1 MGRVQARMAVQE
13 GGRAMKV
20 LDKYIA
26 REVAGSVLFV
36 LVAFLALFAFFDLM
50 GELPDVGRGGYRLQ
64 HAFLYVGMKLPG
76 YVYDLMPISVLIG
89 TIYTLAQLGA
99 RSEFTIMRVSSMS
112 TALAGWILV
121 KIGLVFVVITFL
133 FGELI
138 APATSDMAEKLKLQ
152 VQGSALSQEFR
163 SGLWTKD
170 VIRKNG
176 LTGEAVGSR
185 FLNVQE
191 VRPNG
196 QLRKLKLYEFD
207 RDFRLTAMVKATYAD
222 YRGNNIWR
230 LSEVSETRF
239 TGDALDNT
247 ADVASRMLA
256 TRDLVSEITPD
267 ILGVVFS
274 DPDRMS
280 AQDLAAY
287 TRYLAEN
294 NQNTERYEIAFWK
307 KVVYPFAVLVM
318 MALAL
323 PFAYLHFRAGGV
335 SLKIFIGIMI
345 GVSFQLLN
353 SLFSH
358 LGLLNTWPAL
368 GTALLP
374 STLFLLVGIFALLW
388 VQRH

>member
-1 MGRVQARMAVQE
+1 
-13 GGRAMKV
+13 MKV
-20 LDKYIA
+20 LDRYIA
-26 REVAGSVLFV
+26 REVTGSVLFV
-36 LVAFLALFAFFDLM
+36 LIAFLALFAFFDLM

-89 TIYTLAQLGA
+89 TVYTLAQLAA

-121 KIGLVFVVITFL
+121 KIGLVFVAITFL
-133 FGELI
+133 FGEVI
-138 APATSDMAEKLKLQ
+138 SPATSEMAEKLKLQ
-152 VQGSALSQEFR
+152 VQGSSLSQEFR

-170 VIRKNG
+170 LIRKNG

-185 FLNVQE
+185 FLNVKE
-191 VRPNG
+191 VRPDG
-196 QLRKLKLYEFD
+196 QLRNLKLYEFD
-207 RDFRLTAMVKATYAD
+207 RDFRLTAMVKATRAD
-222 YRGNNIWR
+222 YTGDNTWR
-230 LSEVSETRF
+230 LAEVSETLF
-239 TGDALDNT
+239 SGDVLDNT
-247 ADVASRMLA
+247 AAVTSRELA

-280 AQDLAAY
+280 ARDLASY
-287 TRYLAEN
+287 TRHLTEN

-374 STLFLLVGIFALLW
+374 SGLFLLVAVFTLLR